1 MRIAFLGLGQMG
13 TGIAALMVKQGHDVT
28 AWNRTPKALEG
39 ATVAASAA
47 EAVRDAEAVF
57 SMLFGDQAVDDI
69 FFGEQLL
76 DAIPKGAIHVGLSTI
91 SVALAGRLH
100 EEHSAHGQHY
110 VGSPVF
116 GRPSVA
122 AEGKLWIIVAGAGA
136 AITTVRPVLE
146 QFSRG
151 ITVLGEDPS
160 SAHALKL
167 GGNFLITAMIAA
179 LSEGATYAEGHGIDA
194 ATYLEAVNSAL
205 FQSPFYAAYSKVML
219 NRPRPPGPP
228 SSWARRTCAFSA
240 KAPAMSKRRSQTC
253 CSGTLTRQSTPATAR
268 RTGQPAI
275 MRKSSAQVVPSP
287 RQNRETISGCHC

>member
-219 NRPRPPGPP
+219 NPPETAGATLELGQKDMRLFRESAGDVQTPLADMLQRNLDQAVD
-228 SSWARRTCAFSA
+228 SGHGKEDWAA
-240 KAPAMSKRRSQTC
+240 
-253 CSGTLTRQSTPATAR
+253 GYY
-268 RTGQPAI
+268 
-275 MRKSSAQVVPSP
+275 AQVVRASRPEP
-287 RQNRETISGCHC
+287 AAK